1 MNLPVHEQPV
11 VDLREHESRRL
22 SYGEIRRLGSGAK
35 SITEQDK
42 RFYDELKKKLDITEL
57 KDGLHIVAKQY
68 VGVARFDGF
77 TVNVHPKITFKNAV
91 TLPRMIEF
99 AHGGVD
105 DSGVE
110 TEFVGGGDA
119 LREMLI
125 RSIVKK
131 TESLFRSGMHR
142 SYVIQRHHTDY
153 MRGQLLFDSVHMH
166 DIAIGEARLWCEF
179 DDISYDNP
187 ENRLVKTALEVCR
200 RITTEP
206 DMRRRISRLLSHM
219 DSIVSSPARMS
230 AVRVGRHYILNYTNT
245 IDSSLPSNATKI
257 TYSRVNRH
265 YEPIHRLCK
274 LVLDSTGMSDLYG
287 KHLQDVGQFF
297 VNMNEVFERFVA
309 QLFKKYYPPPVRTQK
324 EFTAWRRPDVVPARL
339 DIWLEDEDV
348 VPARLDIWL
357 EDEDVVLDTKYKV
370 SKDNT
375 PALTI
380 ADLYQ
385 IGFYAYVYGKG
396 NRAYAVLPSVP
407 NCKNE
412 EKVIVSCSSKKDV
425 NKLSIYTRYIDLDNV
440 AELIYKREED
450 KLKAILK
457 KMLVV

>member
-22 SYGEIRRLGSGAK
+22 PYGEIRRLGSGAK

-77 TVNVHPKITFKNAV
+77 TVNVHPKITFKNAA

-99 AHGGVD
+99 AHGGVG

-131 TESLFRSGMHR
+131 TESLFRRGMHR
-142 SYVIQRHHTDY
+142 SYVIHRRHTDY
-153 MRGQLLFDSVHMH
+153 MRGRLLFDTIHMR
-166 DIAIGEARLWCEF
+166 DIVTGETRLWCEF

-187 ENRLVKTALEVCR
+187 ENQLVKTSLEVCR
-200 RITTEP
+200 RITAEP
-206 DMRRRISRLLSHM
+206 DVRRRISRLLSHM
-219 DSIVSSPARMS
+219 DGTVSSSARMS
-230 AVRVGRHYILNYTNT
+230 AVRVGRHYILSYASIT
-245 IDSSLPSNATKI
+245 DSSLLSNATKI
-257 TYSRVNRH
+257 TYSRVNQH

-287 KHLQDVGQFF
+287 KHLHDVGQFF
-297 VNMNEVFERFVA
+297 VDMNRVFEYFVTE
-309 QLFKKYYPPPVRTQK
+309 LFEKYYPLPIKRQVSRP
-324 EFTAWRRPDVVPARL
+324 AWRNRSVELARL
-339 DIWLEDEDV
+339 DICLENEN
-348 VPARLDIWL
+348 
-357 EDEDVVLDTKYKV
+357 VVLDAKYKV
-370 SKDNT
+370 SKGNT
-375 PALTI
+375 PALTL

-385 IGFYAYVYGKG
+385 IGFYAYAYGKG
-396 NRAYAVLPSVP
+396 NSAYAVLPSVP

-412 EKVIVSCSSKKDV
+412 EKTIVSCSSKKDV
-425 NKLSIYTRYIDLDNV
+425 KKLSIYIRHIDLDNV

-450 KLKAILK
+450 KLKSILK
-457 KMLVV
+457 KMFVV

>member
-22 SYGEIRRLGSGAK
+22 PYGEIRRLGSGAK

-131 TESLFRSGMHR
+131 TESLFRRGMHR
-142 SYVIQRHHTDY
+142 SYAIHRRHTDY

-166 DIAIGEARLWCEF
+166 DIAIGETRLWCEF

-219 DSIVSSPARMS
+219 DGTVSSPVRMS
-230 AVRVGRHYILNYTNT
+230 AVRVGRHYILNYANT
-245 IDSSLPSNATKI
+245 IDSSLLSNATKI

-309 QLFKKYYPPPVRTQK
+309 QLFKKYYPLSVKTQE
-324 EFTAWRRPDVVPARL
+324 EFTAWRHPDVVS
-339 DIWLEDEDV
+339 
-348 VPARLDIWL
+348 ARLDIWL

-375 PALTI
+375 PALTLT
-380 ADLYQ
+380 DLHQ
-385 IGFYAYVYGKG
+385 IGFYAYAYGKG

-425 NKLSIYTRYIDLDNV
+425 KKLSIYTRYIDLDNV